1 MPAMGDRGPAA
12 SGRAPIDVL
21 DTPQAGPAAVRG
33 GSLRVAGYAVGVL
46 LTVGSAALVFRHL
59 GVVDSGRYVTVLAL
73 TTLVA
78 GVTDIGLTTIGVRE
92 LAVRDEPGR
101 RRLMRNL
108 LGLRLVLTG
117 VGVAGAVVFAVAAG
131 YDTDMVAGTALAGLA
146 VVGLAVQST
155 LGISLMVQ
163 LRLGLVTGLE
173 LLRQAML
180 VLGIVAVVALGA
192 GVLPLLA
199 VQIPAALVALVATV
213 LLVRRSVPVSAAFDG
228 AEWRSLLRSVL
239 PFAAATVIAAVYFRA
254 ALIVLEIVSTPR
266 ETGWFSAPFRI
277 TEVLLAV
284 PNLVVGT
291 AFPIFARAARDDHS
305 RLAYG
310 LGRVFQASVSLGACA
325 LVGLVLGAPFVID
338 VVAGPGFDPSIDVLR
353 VQAVALTISFVAT
366 PLAYAMLSLR
376 MHGAILAISSTAL
389 AMNVTAVAILGSAEG
404 AMGAAVGTVIAEVAG
419 LAVAWTFIRRRSQTV
434 APGIG
439 ALLRVAPALAAALAI
454 GLVPGLPALVA
465 ALLGVSVFA
474 VGAYLTG
481 AVPPELLGAFRRAD
495 SISS

>member
-1 MPAMGDRGPAA
+1 MGDPRPAPEA
-12 SGRAPIDVL
+12 GVPADVL
-21 DTPQAGPAAVRG
+21 DTEQAGPAAVRG

-46 LTVGSAALVFRHL
+46 LTVASAALVFRHL

-78 GVTDIGLTTIGVRE
+78 GITDIGLTTIGVRE

-108 LGLRLVLTG
+108 LGLRVVLSAVG
-117 VGVAGAVVFAVAAG
+117 VGVVVVFGVVAG
-131 YDTDMVAGTALAGLA
+131 YDEDMVAGTALAGLA

-163 LRLGLVTGLE
+163 LRLGWVTALE
-173 LLRQAML
+173 LLRQGVL
-180 VLGIVAVVALGA
+180 VVGIVILVVAGA

-199 VQIPAALVALVATV
+199 VQVPAALVALAATV
-213 LLVRRSVPVSAAFDG
+213 LLVRGSVPVLPAFDRVEWG
-228 AEWRSLLRSVL
+228 ALLRSIL
-239 PFAAATVIAAVYFRA
+239 PFAAATIIAAVYFRA

-266 ETGWFSAPFRI
+266 ETGLFSAPFRI

-310 LGRVFQASVSLGACA
+310 LGRVFQASVLLGMLA
-325 LVGLVLGAPFVID
+325 LVGLALGAPFVID
-338 VVAGPGFDPSIDVLR
+338 VVAGPGFDPSVDVLR
-353 VQAVALTISFVAT
+353 VQAIALAISFVAT

-376 MHGAILAISSTAL
+376 MHGAILVLSATAL
-389 AMNVTAVAILGSAEG
+389 AMNITAVAILGSAEG
-404 AMGAAVGTVIAEVAG
+404 AMGAAVGTVIAELAG
-419 LAVAWTFIRRRSQTV
+419 LAVAWILIRRRTPGV

-439 ALLRVAPALAAALAI
+439 ALVRVLPALGAALAV
-454 GLVPGLPALVA
+454 GLVPGLPALAA
-465 ALLGVSVFA
+465 ALIGAAVFA
-474 VGAYLTG
+474 GVAYLSG
-481 AVPPELLGAFRRAD
+481 AVPPELLAAFRPER
-495 SISS
+495 STRS

>member
-1 MPAMGDRGPAA
+1 MPAMGDPSPAPGG
-12 SGRAPIDVL
+12 SAPVDVL
-21 DTPQAGPAAVRG
+21 DTAQAGPAAVRG
-33 GSLRVAGYAVGVL
+33 GSLRVGGYALGVL

-117 VGVAGAVVFAVAAG
+117 VGVAAVVVFGVVAG
-131 YDTDMVAGTALAGLA
+131 YDEDMVAGTALAGLA

-163 LRLGLVTGLE
+163 LRLGWVTVLE
-173 LLRQAML
+173 LLRQAVL
-180 VLGIVAVVALGA
+180 VVGIVVLVALGA
-192 GVLPLLA
+192 GVLPFLA

-213 LLVRRSVPVSAAFDG
+213 FLVRRSVPVSPAFDG
-228 AEWRSLLRSVL
+228 AEWRNLLRSVL
-239 PFAAATVIAAVYFRA
+239 PFAAATVIAAIYFRA
-254 ALIVLEIVSTPR
+254 ALIVLEIVSTPQ

-310 LGRVFQASVSLGACA
+310 LGRVFQASVSLGVFA

-338 VVAGPGFDPSIDVLR
+338 VVAGAGFGPSVDVLR
-353 VQAVALTISFVAT
+353 VQAVALTLSFVAT

-376 MHGAILAISSTAL
+376 MHGAILVLSATAL
-389 AMNVTAVAILGSAEG
+389 AVNVTAVAILGSAEG

-419 LAVAWTFIRRRSQTV
+419 LAVAWVLIRRRSPTV

-439 ALLRVAPALAAALAI
+439 ALLRVAPALGAGLAI
-454 GLVPGLPALVA
+454 GLVPGLPALAA
-465 ALLGVSVFA
+465 ALLGVGVVA
-474 VGAYLTG
+474 GVAYLSG
-481 AVPPELLGAFRRAD
+481 AVPPELIAAFRRGE
-495 SISS
+495 SINS